1 MATKSNPARPPAVIL
16 AIKSSN
22 KKLAGCAVTYVAQQ
36 SCPKTCQFLGPG
48 RGCYAQYGP
57 MKWGV
62 TDRVNL
68 GGSWPNGSAMRP
80 IRLAQIERR
89 KILGA
94 LGDKAVMGRPLRLHG
109 VGDCRTSAAA
119 REVAKGAEVWMRT
132 AQAPVWGYTHAWRA
146 VERPAWG
153 RVSILASAENPID
166 LPKIHRR
173 GYAAALV
180 VAWFPWGPKAYTQWV
195 KEPGKPSEKYKIV
208 PCPEQSMPEKGIGCK
223 DCGLCWRDN
232 WLRDTKTVIGF
243 AAHGPGAGKV
253 RQELVRIGE
262 DRPAEGRLEG
272 LEKGV

>member
-1 MATKSNPARPPAVIL
+1 MTKSKTRARPPAVIL

-57 MKWGV
+57 MKWRV

-94 LGDKAVMGRPLRLHG
+94 VGDKAVMGRPLRLHG

-132 AQAPVWGYTHAWRA
+132 AGAPVWGYTHAWKR
-146 VERPAWG
+146 VERASWG
-153 RVSILASAENPID
+153 GVSILASVENPQD
-166 LPKIHRR
+166 LPAAAGR

-180 VAWFPWGPKAYTQWV
+180 VAWFPWGPKSYRIKAGGEDWKV
-195 KEPGKPSEKYKIV
+195 V
-208 PCPEQSMPEKGIGCK
+208 PCPEQSMPGKGIGCK
-223 DCGLCWRDN
+223 ACGLCWRDN

-243 AAHGPGAGKV
+243 AAHGSGAGKI

-262 DRPAEGRLEG
+262 DRPAEGKLWG
-272 LEKGV
+272 K

>member
-1 MATKSNPARPPAVIL
+1 MTKSKTRARPPAVIL

-68 GGSWPNGSAMRP
+68 GGRGLWPA
-80 IRLAQIERR
+80 RLAELETR

-94 LGDKAVMGRPLRLHG
+94 LGDPAAIGRPLRLHG
-109 VGDCRTSAAA
+109 VGDCRTNLAAQV
-119 REVAKGAEVWMRT
+119 VAEGAEIWQRT
-132 AQAPVWGYTHAWRA
+132 AGAPVWGYTHAWKR
-146 VERPAWG
+146 VERASWG
-153 RVSILASAENPID
+153 RVSILASVENPQD
-166 LPKIHRR
+166 LPAAAGR

-208 PCPEQSMPEKGIGCK
+208 PCPEQSMPERRIGCK
-223 DCGLCWRDN
+223 ACGLCWRDQ

-262 DRPAEGRLEG
+262 GRPAEGRLEG
-272 LEKGV
+272 LENGRGI